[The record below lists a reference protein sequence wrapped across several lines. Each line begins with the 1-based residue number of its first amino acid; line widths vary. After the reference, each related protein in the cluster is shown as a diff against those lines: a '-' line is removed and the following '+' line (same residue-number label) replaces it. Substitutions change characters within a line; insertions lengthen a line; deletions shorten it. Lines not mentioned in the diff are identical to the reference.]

1 MLWSISTLATN
12 TDVNV
17 NVIDNDDDDGDDDD
31 DDSDDD
37 NHEIVD
43 DGSDSYYDNF
53 TCEKPSYSVST
64 I

>member
-1 MLWSISTLATN
+1 MLWSVSTLATN

-17 NVIDNDDDDGDDDD
+17 NVIDNDNDDDD
-31 DDSDDD
+31 NNDD

-43 DGSDSYYDNF
+43 DGSDSYDDNF
-53 TCEKPSYSVST
+53 ICEKHCYSVSA